1 MSLINQ
7 MLRDLDARR
16 SPAGNTP
23 VAALQ
28 GIGPVRP
35 RRTVRQR
42 GLVLGAWALLAGTLL
57 ALIGLTA
64 DHDDPEQL
72 SGTDWAP
79 LALPQPTPRSR
90 STGHPSPRLAA
101 TSGQVSS
108 AQRTE
113 HAAPAAPA
121 APVEADSSPAPT
133 AVNEDKQQVAA
144 PMVASAALEPAVVPP
159 QPVHNRSPE
168 QKAKQHFARAQRA
181 LAAQN
186 WRDAESLLE
195 QTLELLPAHL
205 EARTQLASLLVA
217 RQANQAAERLLG
229 EGLAIDPQAGALAKP
244 YAQLLA
250 ERGALQAALQALGD
264 IHPDAESEALRAAL
278 LHRAGHH
285 AEAAGAYEDA
295 LREQPEQALWWT
307 GLAIAREHN
316 QEPRAALQAY
326 RRAARLQLSGTVRQY
341 VEQRMQAL
349 QHGEGG

>member
-23 VAALQ
+23 VATLQ
-28 GIGPVRP
+28 GVGPVRP

-57 ALIGLTA
+57 ALIGLTT

-90 STGHPSPRLAA
+90 STGHASPRLPA
-101 TSGQVSS
+101 TSGPISS

-113 HAAPAAPA
+113 HAAPA

-133 AVNEDKQQVAA
+133 VASEDKQQVAT
-144 PMVASAALEPAVVPP
+144 PMVASAALEPAVVAP
-159 QPVHNRSPE
+159 QPVRNRSPE
-168 QKAKQHFARAQRA
+168 QNAQQHFARAQRA

-195 QTLELLPAHL
+195 QTLKLLPEHL

-217 RQANQAAERLLG
+217 RQANQAAERLLR

-250 ERGALQAALQALGD
+250 ERGAPQAALQALGD

-316 QEPRAALQAY
+316 EEPRAALQAY
-326 RRAARLQLSGTVRQY
+326 RRAARLQLNGTVRQY

>member
-28 GIGPVRP
+28 GVGPVRA
-35 RRTVRQR
+35 RRAIRQR
-42 GLVLGAWALLAGTLL
+42 GLVLGAWALLVATLL

-64 DHDDPEQL
+64 DHDAPEQL

-90 STGHPSPRLAA
+90 STAHPSPRLPA

-108 AQRTE
+108 ARQTE
-113 HAAPAAPA
+113 HAAPA

-133 AVNEDKQQVAA
+133 VVNEDKQPVAA
-144 PMVASAALEPAVVPP
+144 RMVASAALEPAVVPP
-159 QPVHNRSPE
+159 QPVRNRSPE
-168 QKAKQHFARAQRA
+168 HRAEQHFARAQRA

-186 WRDAESLLE
+186 WRDAENLLE

-217 RQANQAAERLLG
+217 RQASQTAERLLG
-229 EGLAIDPQAGALAKP
+229 EGLAIDPQAAALAKP

-250 ERGALQAALQALGD
+250 ERGALQAALQALGG

-316 QEPRAALQAY
+316 QEPRAALEAY

-349 QHGEGG
+349 QHREGG